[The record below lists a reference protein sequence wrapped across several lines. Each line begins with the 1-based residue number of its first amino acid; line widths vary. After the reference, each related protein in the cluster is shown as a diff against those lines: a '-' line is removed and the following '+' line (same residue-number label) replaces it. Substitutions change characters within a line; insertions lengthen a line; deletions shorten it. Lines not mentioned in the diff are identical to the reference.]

1 MDCGLKWVCGDKQTE
16 IINRCKHI
24 VYVRLN
30 DSNCTAAVDIGH
42 HAIFDHTCETTIATL
57 SYYTEDRDTMNIFL
71 NTSGSYTISI
81 TPMVKVSCYTKDC
94 ELKDRNISR
103 RNTRKFNDS

>member
-1 MDCGLKWVCGDKQTE
+1 MNCGLKWVCSDKKIE
-16 IINRCKHI
+16 IINQCKHI

-30 DSNCTAAVDIGH
+30 NHIDAVDIGCH
-42 HAIFDHTCETTIATL
+42 YTCKTTVATL

-71 NTSGSYTISI
+71 NTNGSCTISI
-81 TPMVKVSCYTKDC
+81 TPMVKASCFTKDC
-94 ELKDRNISR
+94 EVKDRNISR